1 MADMRILIAF
11 FYSSSEAAAALLLF
25 DFYIWVETRVVKLV
39 VFCLD
44 PGLYIMEDYKDLFW
58 LI

>member
-1 MADMRILIAF
+1 MRILIAF